1 MTPDDWAVI
10 GDRVVLILCVV
21 AIVLYACGVI
31 R

>member
-1 MTPDDWAVI
+1 MNGLDWAVI
-10 GDRVVLILCVV
+10 GDRVVLLICCV

>member
-1 MTPDDWAVI
+1 MTSDDWAVI

-21 AIVLYACGVI
+21 AIVLYACGGI

>member
-10 GDRVVLILCVV
+10 GDRFVLVVCVV
-21 AIVLYACGVI
+21 AIVLFSCGVI